1 MKSSLDYWN
10 DIDRQRERALKRIA
24 NEERIKELKKRR
36 KNGKTEERRAGT
48 RTSDAS
54 LEGNDGS

>member
-10 DIDRQRERALKRIA
+10 DIDRQIERALKRMA
-24 NEERIKELKKRR
+24 EEERIKELKKRR
-36 KNGKTEERRAGT
+36 KNGKTEERRART